1 MVRRQDRVRRTK
13 LAAILGSA
21 LVLIGCQALRQATGL
36 TKQSPDE
43 FTILTKSPLVI
54 PPDFNLRPPQP
65 GIAARYEVDPAE
77 QAQRALFPQSAVTRA
92 AALGD
97 SYSDGEKLLLSETNA
112 LAVDPRIRRII
123 TADAG
128 QEDQGPEFAQKVL
141 YGGAASQARVANIE
155 DAANTATANSL
166 AAPAKTAEV
175 LAPVVTS
182 QTALSALPLAV
193 NAAAYDRIAAATPTV
208 HPPETLLLR
217 PSYDR

>member
-1 MVRRQDRVRRTK
+1 MARRQDRIR
-13 LAAILGSA
+13 LAAILGTA
-21 LVLIGCQALRQATGL
+21 LVLISCQALRQATGL

-77 QAQRALFPQSAVTRA
+77 RAQRALFPQSAVTRA

-97 SYSDGEKLLLSETNA
+97 SYSDGEKLLLSKTNA

-128 QEDQGPEFAQKVL
+128 QEDQGPEFSQKVL
-141 YGGAASQARVANIE
+141 YGTAATQPRVG
-155 DAANTATANSL
+155 NSEGSEETRM
-166 AAPAKTAEV
+166 ASSPPAPAKTEEV

-193 NAAAYDRIAAATPTV
+193 NAVPYDRIAAAAPAA
-208 HPPETLLLR
+208 R
-217 PSYDR
+217 PRASPRGL

>member
-1 MVRRQDRVRRTK
+1 VHRAK
-13 LAAILGSA
+13 LAAILGTA

-97 SYSDGEKLLLSETNA
+97 SYSDGEKLLLSKTNA

-141 YGGAASQARVANIE
+141 YGGAASQPHVTKSEDSANM
-155 DAANTATANSL
+155 ATANSP
-166 AAPAKTAEV
+166 AAPAKAAEV

-182 QTALSALPLAV
+182 RTALGALPLAV
-193 NAAAYDRIAAATPTV
+193 NARDYGKIAAAAPV
-208 HPPETLLLR
+208 ARPLETLLLR
-217 PSYDR
+217 PAYDQ